1 MPHKVIV
8 DDEVFRA
15 LQERAVPL
23 VDMPNSVI
31 RRLLGLSED
40 RVADGNMTAW
50 QAQAGN
56 LVEGDLEQPQTR
68 QTRQTRRRGTRSKT
82 STKGKAHRAP
92 KGVLLPEPEYEL
104 PILQTLIELG
114 GRAPASELI
123 AALGTK
129 LDGKLKPLDGQRL
142 ASGEVRW
149 KNRAQFVRLKLVRG
163 GDMVKDSPRG
173 IWEIS
178 DQGRRRVESETT

>member
-1 MPHKVIV
+1 MPHQVIV

-40 RVADGNMTAW
+40 RVDDGNMTAW
-50 QAQAGN
+50 QVQAGN
-56 LVEGDLEQPQTR
+56 LVEGDLERPQTR
-68 QTRQTRRRGTRSKT
+68 QTKRRGTRSKI

-114 GRAPASELI
+114 GRAPTSELI
-123 AALGTK
+123 AALGTR

-142 ASGEVRW
+142 ASGDVRW

-178 DQGRRRVESETT
+178 DQGRRRVQSETT